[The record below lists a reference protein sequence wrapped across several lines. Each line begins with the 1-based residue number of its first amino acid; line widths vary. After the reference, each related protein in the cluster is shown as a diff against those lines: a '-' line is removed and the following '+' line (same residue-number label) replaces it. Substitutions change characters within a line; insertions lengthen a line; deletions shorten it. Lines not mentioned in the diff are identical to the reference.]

1 MSAEDTAA
9 SIAGAVVAGKA
20 LQVPTAELRDG
31 KFASLKKLV
40 MCRFYSNKKEAA
52 CTCSIAMLRNLPLDA
67 CFV

>member
-31 KFASLKKLV
+31 KFVSSKKIV

-52 CTCSIAMLRNLPLDA
+52 CALA
-67 CFV
+67 

>member
-31 KFASLKKLV
+31 KELY
-40 MCRFYSNKKEAA
+40 C
-52 CTCSIAMLRNLPLDA
+52 
-67 CFV
+67 

>member
-52 CTCSIAMLRNLPLDA
+52 CGM
-67 CFV
+67 

>member
-20 LQVPTAELRDG
+20 LQVPTAELRVG
-31 KFASLKKLV
+31 KFASLKKIV

-52 CTCSIAMLRNLPLDA
+52 CACSVAAMLSILNA